1 MQMHHSVTQPTR
13 RNFLQTTLATLGLG
27 ISLGL
32 AAMSAQASP
41 AAPVNGAE
49 FRTLERAL
57 STESG
62 KKVEVTEFFW
72 YNCPHCNAFEPAL
85 EEWVKKQG
93 DNISFRRVPVAF
105 RESFQ
110 PQQRLYYALEAMGKV
125 DELQM
130 KIFRAIHAERKS
142 LDTDAAIA
150 DFVASQGIDRKKFL
164 DVYNS
169 FGVQTK
175 LRRAMQLQEAYHVD
189 GVPLV
194 AIDGRFMT
202 SPSIVGTTL
211 GSQPE
216 AVLQSSTLQ
225 VMDWLVGKAAKEHK
239 SASRVPAATPIHV
252 ASVASAARK

>member
-1 MQMHHSVTQPTR
+1 MQLHHTATPSTR
-13 RNFLQTTLATLGLG
+13 RSFLQITLATLGLG

-49 FRTLERAL
+49 FRTLDKAQA
-57 STESG
+57 TESG

-72 YNCPHCNAFEPAL
+72 YNCPHCNAFEPSL

-142 LDTDAAIA
+142 LESEGAIA

-194 AIDGRFMT
+194 AIDGRYMT

-216 AVLQSSTLQ
+216 AVLQASTIQ
-225 VMDWLVGKAAKEHK
+225 VMDWLVTKAAKEHK
-239 SASRVPAATPIHV
+239 SASIAPVANQVHL
-252 ASVASAARK
+252 ASVVRK